1 MSNKLK
7 SILISTLMVA
17 VMVFGVSIIYQT
29 GNTEIAGAINSEIT
43 SGMNATSAGTST
55 PTDANVVI
63 KNVTNIMFF
72 IIGAIAVVMI
82 IYSGIRYTTS
92 AGNPA
97 GVTAAKNSLI
107 YSIVGLVVAILA
119 YAIVNFVVTRIG

>member
-1 MSNKLK
+1 MKKIVLNSLGA
-7 SILISTLMVA
+7 M
-17 VMVFGVSIIYQT
+17 VMVIGSMIYLNNPVNAIVLSDNCPAGGSSSVCAST
-29 GNTEIAGAINSEIT
+29 SPKDDLGAIIKQIT
-43 SGMNATSAGTST
+43 
-55 PTDANVVI
+55 NV
-63 KNVTNIMFF
+63 MFF

>member
-1 MSNKLK
+1 MKKIVLNSLG
-7 SILISTLMVA
+7 TMV
-17 VMVFGVSIIYQT
+17 MIIGSIIYLNNPVNAIVLSDNCPA
-29 GNTEIAGAINSEIT
+29 GGSSSVCASASPKDDLGAIIKQIT
-43 SGMNATSAGTST
+43 
-55 PTDANVVI
+55 NV
-63 KNVTNIMFF
+63 MFF

>member
-1 MSNKLK
+1 MKKILLNLLAIITISISFGFSLSTSASAIVLSDQCTSSGSNSEVCASANSKDDL
-7 SILISTLMVA
+7 
-17 VMVFGVSIIYQT
+17 
-29 GNTEIAGAINSEIT
+29 GAIIKQIT
-43 SGMNATSAGTST
+43 NA
-55 PTDANVVI
+55 
-63 KNVTNIMFF
+63 MFF
-72 IIGAIAVVMI
+72 IVGALAVVMI

-97 GVTAAKNSLI
+97 GVTAAKNSLM

>member
-1 MSNKLK
+1 MKKIVLNL
-7 SILISTLMVA
+7 LGAM
-17 VMVFGVSIIYQT
+17 VMVIGSMIYLNNPVNAIVLSDNCPAGGSSSVCAST
-29 GNTEIAGAINSEIT
+29 SPKDDLGAIIKQIT
-43 SGMNATSAGTST
+43 
-55 PTDANVVI
+55 NV
-63 KNVTNIMFF
+63 MFF

-119 YAIVNFVVTRIG
+119 YAIVNFVVTRIGWYTI

>member
-1 MSNKLK
+1 MKKIVLNSLG
-7 SILISTLMVA
+7 TM
-17 VMVFGVSIIYQT
+17 VMVIGSMIYLNNPVNAIVLSDNCPA
-29 GNTEIAGAINSEIT
+29 GGSSSVCASASPKDDLGAIIKQIT
-43 SGMNATSAGTST
+43 
-55 PTDANVVI
+55 NV
-63 KNVTNIMFF
+63 MFF

>member
-1 MSNKLK
+1 MKKIVLNSLG
-7 SILISTLMVA
+7 TM
-17 VMVFGVSIIYQT
+17 VMVIGSMIYLSNPVNAIVLSDNCPA
-29 GNTEIAGAINSEIT
+29 GGSSSVCASASPKDDLGAIIKQIT
-43 SGMNATSAGTST
+43 
-55 PTDANVVI
+55 NV
-63 KNVTNIMFF
+63 MFF

>member
-1 MSNKLK
+1 MKKIVLNSLGA
-7 SILISTLMVA
+7 M
-17 VMVFGVSIIYQT
+17 VMVIGSMIYLNNPVNAIVLSDNCPA
-29 GNTEIAGAINSEIT
+29 GGSSSVCASASPKDDLGAIIKQIT
-43 SGMNATSAGTST
+43 
-55 PTDANVVI
+55 NV
-63 KNVTNIMFF
+63 MFF

>member
-1 MSNKLK
+1 MKKIVLNSLG
-7 SILISTLMVA
+7 TM
-17 VMVFGVSIIYQT
+17 VMVIGSMIYLNNPVNAIVLSDNCPA
-29 GNTEIAGAINSEIT
+29 GGSSSVCASASPKDDLGAIIKQIT
-43 SGMNATSAGTST
+43 NA
-55 PTDANVVI
+55 
-63 KNVTNIMFF
+63 MFF

-119 YAIVNFVVTRIG
+119 YAIVKFVVTRIG

>member
-1 MSNKLK
+1 MKKIVLNSLG
-7 SILISTLMVA
+7 
-17 VMVFGVSIIYQT
+17 VMVMVIGSMIYLNNPVNAIVLSDNCPA
-29 GNTEIAGAINSEIT
+29 GGSSSVCASASPKDDLGAIIKQIT
-43 SGMNATSAGTST
+43 
-55 PTDANVVI
+55 DV
-63 KNVTNIMFF
+63 MFF

>member
-1 MSNKLK
+1 MKKIVLNSLG
-7 SILISTLMVA
+7 TM
-17 VMVFGVSIIYQT
+17 VMVIGSMIYLSNPVNAIVLSDNCPT
-29 GNTEIAGAINSEIT
+29 GGSSSVCASASPKDDLGAIIKQIT
-43 SGMNATSAGTST
+43 
-55 PTDANVVI
+55 NV
-63 KNVTNIMFF
+63 MFF

>member
-1 MSNKLK
+1 MKKIVLK
-7 SILISTLMVA
+7 SLGTM
-17 VMVFGVSIIYQT
+17 VMVIGSMIYLNNPVNAIVLSDNCPA
-29 GNTEIAGAINSEIT
+29 GGSSSVCASASPKDDLGAIIKQIT
-43 SGMNATSAGTST
+43 
-55 PTDANVVI
+55 NV
-63 KNVTNIMFF
+63 MFF

>member
-1 MSNKLK
+1 MKKIVLNSLG
-7 SILISTLMVA
+7 
-17 VMVFGVSIIYQT
+17 VMVMVIGSMIYLNNPVNAIVLSDNCPT
-29 GNTEIAGAINSEIT
+29 GGSSSVCASANSKDDLGAIIKQIT
-43 SGMNATSAGTST
+43 
-55 PTDANVVI
+55 DV
-63 KNVTNIMFF
+63 MFF
-72 IIGAIAVVMI
+72 IVGALAVVMI

-97 GVTAAKNSLI
+97 GVTAAKNSLM

>member
-1 MSNKLK
+1 MKKIVLNSL
-7 SILISTLMVA
+7 SIIIMLISFMFCPSVPVNAIVLSDQCSSSGSSSEVCA
-17 VMVFGVSIIYQT
+17 SKNSKDDLGRIIKQ
-29 GNTEIAGAINSEIT
+29 IT
-43 SGMNATSAGTST
+43 
-55 PTDANVVI
+55 NVL
-63 KNVTNIMFF
+63 FF
-72 IIGAIAVVMI
+72 IVGSLSVVMI

>member
-1 MSNKLK
+1 MKKIVLNSLG
-7 SILISTLMVA
+7 
-17 VMVFGVSIIYQT
+17 VMVMVIGSMIYLNNPVNAIVLSDNCPA
-29 GNTEIAGAINSEIT
+29 GGSSSVCASASPKDDLGAIIKQIT
-43 SGMNATSAGTST
+43 
-55 PTDANVVI
+55 NV
-63 KNVTNIMFF
+63 MFF